1 MDKVVL
7 ILESLVDFS
16 EAYTE
21 KRENLFPVMQKN
33 RFDVRLII
41 CAVQCGE
48 GASICCYAASAG
60 IRTKKEPRTVY
71 MRSIKRNKRR
81 IIICTVS

>member
-41 CAVQCGE
+41 CAVQCGAGHQSVAMLLLLVYVRRE
-48 GASICCYAASAG
+48 SRAQCICD
-60 IRTKKEPRTVY
+60 R
-71 MRSIKRNKRR
+71 
-81 IIICTVS
+81 